1 MQKQIMFRAIKKP
14 LIQQA
19 REKFFMFDWLFFSL
33 VILLI
38 SAGLLTI
45 YSVDKVETNYLVKHS
60 LRIAISIGIF
70 FIVAF
75 TNIKFW
81 YRYAYVFYL
90 IVLGLL
96 FYVSFFGF
104 SALGAKR
111 WINLYFFNIQ
121 PSELMKVAVILA
133 LARYY
138 QFIKIEDIDRLSNL
152 IIPLFII
159 IIPFFLVANQPDLGT
174 GIFILIVSIGMLWL
188 AGLNLKIFL
197 TGLVSLF
204 VLAPFV
210 ISFLKPYQQKRI
222 LTFLNPENDPLGSG
236 YQVIQSKIAI
246 GSAGFFGKGFKQGS
260 QSNLEFLPEKH
271 TDFIFTV
278 FAEQFGFLGSL
289 LLIFIFFG
297 IILTILTISL
307 QSQNNFSRLVC
318 FGIGFNIFIYLA
330 VNLGMV
336 TGLLPVVGVPLP
348 IISYGGTA
356 MLTTMFAL
364 GIVMSAKIHKEY
376 KL

>member
-1 MQKQIMFRAIKKP
+1 MYKTIRKSIFE
-14 LIQQA
+14 QA
-19 REKFFMFDWLFFSL
+19 KEKFFLFDWLFFSL

-38 SAGLLTI
+38 CVGLLTI
-45 YSVDKVETNYLVKHS
+45 HTVDNLETNYLLKHS
-60 LRIAISIGIF
+60 LRIIF
-70 FIVAF
+70 STSLFFLVAF

-81 YRYAYVFYL
+81 YRYSYLFYFV
-90 IVLGLL
+90 VLGLL
-96 FYVSFFGF
+96 LYVSFFGL

-111 WINLYFFNIQ
+111 WINFYFFNIQ

-138 QFIKIEDIDRLSNL
+138 QYIKTEEIDRISNL

-159 IIPFFLVANQPDLGT
+159 LIPFLLVAKQPDLGT
-174 GIFILIVSIGMLWL
+174 GIFILIVSVGMLWL

-197 TGLVSLF
+197 VGIATLAVST
-204 VLAPFV
+204 PFAF
-210 ISFLKPYQQKRI
+210 SFLKPYQKQRI

-236 YQVIQSKIAI
+236 YQIIQSKIAI
-246 GSAGFFGKGFKQGS
+246 GSGGFFGKGFKQGS

-289 LLIFIFFG
+289 LVIFIFFG
-297 IILTILTISL
+297 IILTILNISL
-307 QSQNNFSRLVC
+307 KSQNNFSRLVC
-318 FGIGFNIFIYLA
+318 FGIGFNIFVYFA

-364 GIVMSAKIHKEY
+364 GIVMSAKIHKEHT
-376 KL
+376 L

>member
-1 MQKQIMFRAIKKP
+1 MFRTIEKP
-14 LIQQA
+14 IIQQA
-19 REKFFMFDWLFFSL
+19 KEKFFMFDWLFFSL

-38 SAGLLTI
+38 CVGLLTI
-45 YSVDKVETNYLVKHS
+45 YSVEKVETNYLVKHS

-121 PSELMKVAVILA
+121 PSELMKVAVVLA

-152 IIPLFII
+152 IIPLLII
-159 IIPFFLVANQPDLGT
+159 ITPFFLVANQPDLGT
-174 GIFILIVSIGMLWL
+174 GMFILIVSIGMLWL

-236 YQVIQSKIAI
+236 YQIIQSKIAI

-318 FGIGFNIFIYLA
+318 FGIGFNIFVYLA

>member
-1 MQKQIMFRAIKKP
+1 MQKQIMFRIIKKP
-14 LIQQA
+14 IIQQA
-19 REKFFMFDWLFFSL
+19 KEKFFMFDWLFFSL

-38 SAGLLTI
+38 SVGLLTI

>member
-1 MQKQIMFRAIKKP
+1 MQKQIMFRTIKKP
-14 LIQQA
+14 IIQQA
-19 REKFFMFDWLFFSL
+19 KEKFFMFDWLFFSL

-38 SAGLLTI
+38 SVGLLTI

-318 FGIGFNIFIYLA
+318 FGIGFNIFVYLA